1 MNSKIKKLLY
11 DHCKSHLESRLSN
24 YKNLSDSLYD
34 SLSLETKSSA
44 GDKHETTRAVIQ
56 LEREKIGEQIK
67 KVEKDYKLLTKISQ
81 NKSYSNVIGLGSVI
95 YTQENQYYLAVS
107 STPLN
112 YGSKTFYCISS
123 KSPIG
128 LLLLNKKVG
137 GIFEFKG
144 KKNLII
150 EVL

>member
-44 GDKHETTRAVIQ
+44 GDKHETARAVIQ

-67 KVEKDYKLLTKISQ
+67 KVEKLVSIKLLMVFQ
-81 NKSYSNVIGLGSVI
+81 
-95 YTQENQYYLAVS
+95 
-107 STPLN
+107 
-112 YGSKTFYCISS
+112 
-123 KSPIG
+123 
-128 LLLLNKKVG
+128 
-137 GIFEFKG
+137 IF
-144 KKNLII
+144 I
-150 EVL
+150 EL

>member
-44 GDKHETTRAVIQ
+44 GDKHETARAVIQ

-107 STPLN
+107 STHLN

-137 GIFEFKG
+137 EIFEFKG

>member
-1 MNSKIKKLLY
+1 MSFLRRKK
-11 DHCKSHLESRLSN
+11 DF
-24 YKNLSDSLYD
+24 D
-34 SLSLETKSSA
+34 
-44 GDKHETTRAVIQ
+44 VQ

-123 KSPIG
+123 KS
-128 LLLLNKKVG
+128 LSDT
-137 GIFEFKG
+137 
-144 KKNLII
+144 
-150 EVL
+150 